1 MYIFSDYRLR
11 DDSTVKGKKEKKKK
25 KRKEEIGSEKKKEKV
40 YNVKRSL

>member
-11 DDSTVKGKKEKKKK
+11 DDSTVRQKRKKEKKD
-25 KRKEEIGSEKKKEKV
+25 RKEEIGSEKKKEKV